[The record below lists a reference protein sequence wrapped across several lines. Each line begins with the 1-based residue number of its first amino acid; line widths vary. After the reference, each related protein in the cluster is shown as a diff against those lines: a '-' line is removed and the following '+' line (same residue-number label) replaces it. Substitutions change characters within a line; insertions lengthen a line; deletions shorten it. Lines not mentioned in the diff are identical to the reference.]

1 MNQIYLDNAAATK
14 VDDFV
19 LEKYLQYIQ
28 EFWANPSSYHSTA
41 RLVRAE
47 LEKARIEISQII
59 GSLSQEVFFVPSSTI
74 ANNIVLNSFE
84 NIIGFDFEHPSIEKQ
99 LINRNQKILQIDS
112 SCVINLDKIIEVID
126 DKTELITLMYVNN
139 IVGTIQPIAELCKRL
154 ETINTLR
161 IKNHLPAI
169 RVHSDCSQAFKYLD
183 CKVKELGC
191 DMMTLSS
198 SKINAPKGVSVLYVS
213 KDVHLNPI
221 FLGGSQE
228 KGLISGTENVP
239 AILAMMEAMKK
250 LDFDRKKTNEHFAK
264 LKKYLLNSIQS
275 EDKISVLGVEKNVA
289 GIVLFGIHGVEQET
303 ILTALDLDGFAVGS
317 SSSCST
323 GAIEENR
330 FLRSIGYGKDFD
342 SIIRISFAQDTTLE
356 QIKLFVVSL
365 KNIIAKLSN

>member
-154 ETINTLR
+154 KTINTLR

-221 FLGGSQE
+221 FSGGSQE

-250 LDFDRKKTNEHFAK
+250 LDFDRKKN
-264 LKKYLLNSIQS
+264 
-275 EDKISVLGVEKNVA
+275 
-289 GIVLFGIHGVEQET
+289 
-303 ILTALDLDGFAVGS
+303 
-317 SSSCST
+317 
-323 GAIEENR
+323 
-330 FLRSIGYGKDFD
+330 
-342 SIIRISFAQDTTLE
+342 
-356 QIKLFVVSL
+356 
-365 KNIIAKLSN
+365 